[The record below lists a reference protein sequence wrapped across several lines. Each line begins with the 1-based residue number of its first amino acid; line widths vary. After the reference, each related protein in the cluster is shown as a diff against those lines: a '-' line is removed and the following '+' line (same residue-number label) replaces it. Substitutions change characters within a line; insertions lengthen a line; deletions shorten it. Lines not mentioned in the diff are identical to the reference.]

1 MKDTVLLENGKSR
14 LLRSVSNFL
23 QLYPTYESMVAAL
36 VAGTLPVDFAGVN
49 SAGCAQ
55 IGTSL
60 NKANLLTDATAQ
72 ALGLV
77 SQDPTIN
84 EALAALSGKADPALL
99 FVNKTV
105 ATTAW
110 ASSVDYA
117 DYPWAASVSCSG
129 VTVDYV
135 ADVIFSPAD
144 ADSGN
149 FAPVAVTGS
158 GIVKIYAA
166 EKPTAALTIPTIKC
180 EKAVQ

>member
-1 MKDTVLLENGKSR
+1 MAEEEKYNSSYTGPQMDNAFAAGLAVRGTAGLIMSDGSGNIEAAEEGVDYAGAVHSHNGYAQLLVFTG
-14 LLRSVSNFL
+14 
-23 QLYPTYESMVAAL
+23 
-36 VAGTLPVDFAGVN
+36 
-49 SAGCAQ
+49 
-55 IGTSL
+55 
-60 NKANLLTDATAQ
+60 
-72 ALGLV
+72 
-77 SQDPTIN
+77 
-84 EALAALSGKADPALL
+84 
-99 FVNKTV
+99 KTV

-117 DYPWAASVSCSG
+117 DYPWAASVSCSS
-129 VTVDYV
+129 VTADYV

-166 EKPTAALTIPTIKC
+166 EKPTTTLTIPTIKC